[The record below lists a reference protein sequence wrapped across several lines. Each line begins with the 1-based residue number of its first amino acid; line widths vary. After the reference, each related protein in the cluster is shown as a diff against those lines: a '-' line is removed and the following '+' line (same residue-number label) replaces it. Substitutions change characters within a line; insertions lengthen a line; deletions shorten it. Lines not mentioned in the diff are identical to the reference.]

1 MRNFGRMILFV
12 TALRA
17 FRSLPAPET
26 RQASVFSSDMN
37 LQIWC
42 SPS

>member
-12 TALRA
+12 TALSA
-17 FRSLPAPET
+17 FRILPIPEPPQT
-26 RQASVFSSDMN
+26 SVFSSDMD